1 MENLTTKDFRGGRKD
16 YSRIRDTLKS
26 IGSFLMGGVVF
37 LGLIFVVLFF
47 VKGGVWL
54 GVKIL
59 PWLSLIIWPVLAI
72 DILVVLPLGIFKRT
86 KGISAFG
93 LGISSYV
100 FGLTLWLWGLLLTYS
115 IWGAFA
121 VYVGLFVLGI
131 GVIPL
136 SILATT
142 IKGQWSNLGQLIFL
156 LFLTLGSRVLAHYLA
171 DRADEL
177 SLGDREIFK
186 QRG

>member
-1 MENLTTKDFRGGRKD
+1 MENLTTKDFRDRRKV
-16 YSRIRDTLKS
+16 YSSRIGNTSKS
-26 IGSFLMGGVVF
+26 IGSFLMGTVIF
-37 LGLIFVVLFF
+37 LGLILLVLFF

-86 KGISAFG
+86 RGISAFG
-93 LGISSYV
+93 LGISSCV

-156 LFLTLGSRVLAHYLA
+156 LFLTLGSGALAHYFA
-171 DRADEL
+171 DRADE
-177 SLGDREIFK
+177 
-186 QRG
+186 